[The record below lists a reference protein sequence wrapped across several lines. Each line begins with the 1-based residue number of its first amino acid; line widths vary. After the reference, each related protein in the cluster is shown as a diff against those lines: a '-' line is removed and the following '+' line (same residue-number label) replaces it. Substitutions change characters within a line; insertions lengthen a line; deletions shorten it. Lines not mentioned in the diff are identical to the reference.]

1 MVHPMATTEPISAA
15 DAAVYRSA
23 KIRRA
28 IYIATAV
35 ISILLTYGKA
45 RNWPWVD
52 EPELAAWGSIVA
64 LVNGL
69 AAFNVQTGPRV

>member
-1 MVHPMATTEPISAA
+1 MVLGMATTQPISAA
-15 DAAVYRSA
+15 DAADYRSA

-35 ISILLTYGKA
+35 ISIFLTYGKA
-45 RNWPWVD
+45 SNWGWVG
-52 EPELAAWGSIVA
+52 EAELAAWGSVVA

-69 AAFNVQTGPRV
+69 AAFNVQTGPKG

>member
-1 MVHPMATTEPISAA
+1 MATTEPISAA

-23 KIRRA
+23 KVRRA
-28 IYIATAV
+28 IYIATAA

-45 RNWPWVD
+45 KSWGWTGD
-52 EPELAAWGSIVA
+52 AELAAWASVVA

-69 AAFNVQTGPRV
+69 AAFNVQTGPRC